1 MHGPFGIGRS
11 IGEIGLRMSDFTDA
25 NDPFSLFASWLLEAE
40 KSEPNDPTAMALAT
54 VDGDGLPDVRMVLM
68 KDFDEQGFVFYT
80 NLDSAKGQELRGQ
93 PRAALLFH
101 WKSLRR
107 QVRVRG
113 PVEAVTSAEADAY
126 FASRPR
132 HSRLGA
138 WASQQSRPL
147 ESRFALEKAVAAVA
161 ARYPLG
167 EVPRPPHW
175 SGFRIRPLQVE
186 FWKDGA
192 FRLHDRVV
200 FSRAVPGEGDWGRE
214 RLYP

>member
-1 MHGPFGIGRS
+1 
-11 IGEIGLRMSDFTDA
+11 MSDFTEA
-25 NDPFSLFASWLLEAE
+25 GDPFGLFAAWLLEAE
-40 KSEPNDPTAMALAT
+40 KSEPNDPNAMALAT
-54 VDGDGLPDVRMVLM
+54 VDADGLPDVRMVLL
-68 KDFDEQGFVFYT
+68 KDFDEDGFVFYT
-80 NLDSAKGQELRGQ
+80 NYESAKGRELIGQ
-93 PRAALLFH
+93 PKAALLFH

-113 PVEAVTSAEADAY
+113 PVEQVSAAEADAY
-126 FASRPR
+126 FATRPR

-147 ESRFALEKAVAAVA
+147 ESRFALEKAVALVA

-175 SGFRIRPLQVE
+175 SGFRIRPQQVE

-200 FSRAVPGEGDWGRE
+200 FLRESPDDAEWRRE

>member
-1 MHGPFGIGRS
+1 
-11 IGEIGLRMSDFTDA
+11 MSDFTEA
-25 NDPFSLFASWLLEAE
+25 ADPFALLAGWMLEAE
-40 KSEPNDPTAMALAT
+40 KSEPNDPNAMALAT
-54 VDGDGLPDVRMVLM
+54 VDAEGLPNLRMVLM
-68 KDFDEQGFVFYT
+68 KDFDEGGFVFYT
-80 NLDSAKGQELRGQ
+80 NFESAKGRELLAHQ
-93 PRAALLFH
+93 KAALLFH

-113 PVEAVTSAEADAY
+113 IVEIVTDEEADAY
-126 FASRPR
+126 YATRPR
-132 HSRLGA
+132 QSRLGA

-161 ARYPLG
+161 MKYPLG
-167 EVPRPPHW
+167 DIPRPPHW
-175 SGFRIRPLQVE
+175 SGFRIRPVEIE

-200 FSRAVPGEGDWGRE
+200 FRREVAGEGEWSRE

>member
-1 MHGPFGIGRS
+1 
-11 IGEIGLRMSDFTDA
+11 MSDFTESA
-25 NDPFSLFASWLLEAE
+25 DPFALFAHWLLEAE
-40 KSEPNDPTAMALAT
+40 KAEPNDPNAMALAT
-54 VDGDGLPDVRMVLM
+54 VDSDGLPDVRMVLL
-68 KDFDEQGFVFYT
+68 KDFDETGFVFYS
-80 NLDSAKGQELRGQ
+80 NQESAKGQELRAN
-93 PRAALLFH
+93 PKAALLFH

-113 PVEAVTSAEADAY
+113 PVLGVSPDEADDY

-147 ESRFALEKAVAAVA
+147 ESRFALEKAVAVVA

-167 EVPRPPHW
+167 DVPRPPYW
-175 SGFRIRPLQVE
+175 SGFRIVPAQIE

-200 FSRAVPGEGDWGRE
+200 FRRDGESDWSRD

>member
-1 MHGPFGIGRS
+1 
-11 IGEIGLRMSDFTDA
+11 MSDFTA
-25 NDPFSLFASWLLEAE
+25 ATDPLALFAEWLLEAE
-40 KSEPNDPTAMALAT
+40 KSEPNDPNGMALAT
-54 VDGDGLPDVRMVLM
+54 VDSDGLPDVRMVLM
-68 KDFDEQGFVFYT
+68 KDFDERGIVFYT
-80 NLDSAKGQELRGQ
+80 NYGSAKGQELLAN
-93 PRAALLFH
+93 PKAAVLFH

-113 PVEAVTSAEADAY
+113 PVERVTDAEADAY

-138 WASQQSRPL
+138 WASKQSQPL
-147 ESRFALEKAVAAVA
+147 ESRFALEKAVATVA
-161 ARYPLG
+161 AKYPLG
-167 EVPRPPHW
+167 EIPRPSHW
-175 SGFRIRPLQVE
+175 SGFRITPVQVE

-200 FSRAVPGEGDWGRE
+200 FRRAVAGEGDWNRE